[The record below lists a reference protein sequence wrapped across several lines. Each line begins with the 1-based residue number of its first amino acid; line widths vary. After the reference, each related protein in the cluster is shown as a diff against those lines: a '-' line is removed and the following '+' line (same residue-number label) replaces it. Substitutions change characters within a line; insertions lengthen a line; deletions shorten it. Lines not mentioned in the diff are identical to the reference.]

1 MLQCTECELCEVG
14 PDGRRIFKCDPF
26 SNIKEPECI
35 TKWQLIRLDMLASSY
50 QGMFAW
56 QKKFAPLSEKILKYM
71 EREIS
76 DIDEA
81 EGWKLDT
88 KDEEKNEDGRY

>member
-1 MLQCTECELCEVG
+1 
-14 PDGRRIFKCDPF
+14 
-26 SNIKEPECI
+26 
-35 TKWQLIRLDMLASSY
+35 
-50 QGMFAW
+50 
-56 QKKFAPLSEKILKYM
+56 M